1 MLPKLTLFLLITTS
15 LFSQQETLQ
24 FSLKEAVEFALQ
36 NNTMSKNAARDIEIA
51 KLQKW
56 ETTSTG
62 LPQIN
67 ADITFNNWLKQ
78 QISLIPAEFFGGSP
92 GQFSEITFG
101 TKQTMNGTVTVSQK
115 IFDGSYLV
123 GLQAAKVYLEISE
136 RAKEKTDIELRKM
149 VAYAYGNVLLS
160 EENLNIVNS
169 NITLL
174 ENNLRDLTKVYE
186 NGLIEQESVQQLQ
199 LTLSSLKSTQ
209 NQVKR
214 LKKVAYQMLNNRL
227 GLDLNVP
234 VELTDS
240 LDELIGMYTSLKPL
254 ESILEVENVVDYK
267 IASNDLKSKELL
279 LKLEKSKAL
288 PTLDVFLNG
297 SYSGNNNQFNFLD
310 KSQNWF
316 GASLFG
322 VSMRVPLFSSF
333 GRSASTKKARLNLEK
348 SKSLLKDTSEKIKLD
363 ISRAKSE
370 YEFAVEDLEIKK
382 EALELSENIA
392 KKNEIKFFEGLVTS
406 FDLSQVQRQ
415 LYAAQEDY
423 LSSMLNILI
432 KRINLEALIS
442 PPFKN

>member
-1 MLPKLTLFLLITTS
+1 MLPKLVLFLLLTTS
-15 LFSQQETLQ
+15 LFSQPKTSK
-24 FSLKEAVEFALQ
+24 FSLKDAVNFAVQ
-36 NNTMSKNAARDIEIA
+36 NNSMSKNAARDIEIA

-56 ETTSTG
+56 ETTATG

-67 ADITFNNWLKQ
+67 ANITYNNWLKQ
-78 QISLIPAEFFGGSP
+78 QISLIPAEFFGGNP
-92 GQFSEITFG
+92 GQFTEVAFG

-115 IFDGSYLV
+115 VFDGSYLV

-136 RAKEKTDIELRKM
+136 NAKEKTDIELRKM

-169 NITLL
+169 NIALL

-199 LTLSSLKSTQ
+199 LTLVSLKS
-209 NQVKR
+209 NKNYIKR
-214 LKKVAYQMLNNRL
+214 LNKIAYQMFNNTI
-227 GLDLNVP
+227 GLDLDTA

-240 LDELIGMYTSLKPL
+240 LDQLIMMYASLKPL
-254 ESILEVENVVDYK
+254 ESILEIENVVDYK
-267 IASNDLKSKELL
+267 IAFNDLKSKELL

-333 GRSASTKKARLNLEK
+333 GRSASTIKARLNLEK

-363 ISRAKSE
+363 ISRAESE
-370 YEFAVEDLEIKK
+370 YEFAVEDLKIKK

-406 FDLSQVQRQ
+406 FDLSQAQRQ

-423 LSSMLNILI
+423 LSSMLNILT
-432 KRINLEALIS
+432 KRIDLEALIT
-442 PPFKN
+442 PTLKN

>member
-15 LFSQQETLQ
+15 LFSQQETTR
-24 FSLKEAVEFALQ
+24 FSLKDAVNFAVQ
-36 NNTMSKNAARDIEIA
+36 NNSMSKNAARDVEIA

-56 ETTSTG
+56 ETTATG

-67 ADITFNNWLKQ
+67 ADITYNNWLKQ
-78 QISLIPAEFFGGSP
+78 QISLIPAEFFGGNP
-92 GQFSEITFG
+92 GQFTEVAFG

-115 IFDGSYLV
+115 LFDGSYLV

-136 RAKEKTDIELRKM
+136 NAKEKTDIELRKM

-169 NITLL
+169 NIALL

-199 LTLSSLKSTQ
+199 LTLVSLKSNQ
-209 NQVKR
+209 NYIKR
-214 LKKVAYQMLNNRL
+214 LKKIAYQMFNNTI
-227 GLDLNVP
+227 GLDLDTA

-240 LDELIGMYTSLKPL
+240 LDQLIMMYASLKPL

-267 IASNDLKSKELL
+267 IAFNDLKSKELL

-333 GRSASTKKARLNLEK
+333 GRSASTKKARLDLEK

-370 YEFAVEDLEIKK
+370 YEFAVEDLKIKK

-406 FDLSQVQRQ
+406 FDLSQAQRQ

-423 LSSMLNILI
+423 LSSMLNILT
-432 KRINLEALIS
+432 KRIDLEALIT
-442 PPFKN
+442 PTLKN